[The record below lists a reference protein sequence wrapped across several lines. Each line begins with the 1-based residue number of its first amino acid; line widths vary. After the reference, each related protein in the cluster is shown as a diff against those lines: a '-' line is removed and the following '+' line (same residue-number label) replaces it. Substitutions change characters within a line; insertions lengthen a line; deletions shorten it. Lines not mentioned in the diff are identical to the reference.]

1 MGPFNR
7 NIITNVDIQN
17 LLDPD
22 KGTPRTLESAPPA
35 GDIPVA
41 PAAGAAA
48 PQATPAAAGAPVPHA
63 APGAAPAGGPA
74 GGPGAVKVP
83 TADDYLT
90 KLLKYVPIEILG
102 AYLFVEGL
110 ITTNVDEGSDALQ
123 KWLGWTLVAAII
135 LTAIYAR
142 TVLNVVR
149 GSQIVMGAVGI
160 AVYVFATGGWFATT
174 SWYED
179 WFSGIA
185 LVLFALFVAVIKLPA
200 LPTDSE

>member
-22 KGTPRTLESAPPA
+22 AGTPRTLESAPPA

-41 PAAGAAA
+41 SAAGAAA
-48 PQATPAAAGAPVPHA
+48 TPAARADGSPAPHA
-63 APGAAPAGGPA
+63 APGVAPA

-90 KLLKYVPIEILG
+90 KLLKYVPIEVLG

-110 ITTNVDEGSDALQ
+110 ITANVEEGSDALQ
-123 KWLGWTLVAAII
+123 RWLFWTLVAAII
-135 LTAIYAR
+135 LTAVYAR
-142 TVLNVVR
+142 TVLNIVR
-149 GSQIVMGAVGI
+149 GSQIAMGAVGI

-185 LVLFALFVAVIKLPA
+185 LVLFAFFVAVIKLPA